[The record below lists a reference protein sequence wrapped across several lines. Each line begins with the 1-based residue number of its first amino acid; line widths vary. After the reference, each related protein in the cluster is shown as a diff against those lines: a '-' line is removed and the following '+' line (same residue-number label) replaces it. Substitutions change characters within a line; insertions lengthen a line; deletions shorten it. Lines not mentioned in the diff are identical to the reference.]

1 MAPTVAF
8 RTDASLEIG
17 SGHVMR
23 CLTLA
28 EALRRQGAA
37 CRFLMREHRGHL
49 IDSVRRRGFGVVS
62 LGGDTQSG
70 KRGALPAAPA
80 HASWLGC
87 SWRAD
92 AEQTRRALG
101 HGPVDW
107 LVVDHYA
114 LDAEWERSL
123 SDVCRHLLVIDDL
136 ADRPHHCD
144 VLLDQNLGRD
154 GGDYAAL
161 VPEGCELL
169 IGPAHALLRPEF
181 AAHRAD
187 SLLRRRPPRLQHLLV
202 ALGGVDAGN
211 ATGRVLTALRD
222 SPLTPESSITVV
234 MGRQAPW
241 LQSVQAQ
248 AADMPWPCKVL
259 VQVDDMARLMADC
272 DVAIGAA
279 GGSAWER
286 CSVGL
291 PCLLIVLADNQRA
304 GARALAASGAAIM
317 LADED
322 DLPAELGARI
332 ASLKSAD
339 ALSRLV
345 DAASAVTD
353 GRGLERVIPH
363 LLGPA
368 RV

>member
-28 EALRRQGAA
+28 EGLHRQGAA

-49 IDSVRRRGFGVVS
+49 IDMVRERGFVVVA
-62 LGGDTQSG
+62 LDGGAQTAKHD
-70 KRGALPAAPA
+70 APAAWT

-92 AEQTRRALG
+92 ADQTRHALG
-101 HGPVDW
+101 YGSVDW

-114 LDAEWERSL
+114 IDAEWERSM

-154 GGDYAAL
+154 GRDYATL
-161 VPEGCELL
+161 VPEDCTLL
-169 IGPAHALLRPEF
+169 IGPTHALLRPEF
-181 AAHRAD
+181 AAHRAE

-202 ALGGVDAGN
+202 AMGGVDAGN

-241 LQSVQAQ
+241 LQSVQTQ

-259 VQVDDMARLMADC
+259 VQVDDMARLMTEC
-272 DVAIGAA
+272 DLAIGAA

-286 CSVGL
+286 CSLGL

-304 GARALAASGAAIM
+304 GTRALAASGAAIM
-317 LADED
+317 LADNE
-322 DLPAELGARI
+322 DLPAELGTRI
-332 ASLKSAD
+332 ASLKNAD

-353 GRGLERVIPH
+353 GRGVERVIPH
-363 LLGPA
+363 LLGAA